1 VEKRKQNQKSVK
13 AGKRKIATGCGKVKR
28 RKKTLYV

>member
-1 VEKRKQNQKSVK
+1 VARKNQKQKSVK
-13 AGKRKIATGCGKVKR
+13 AGKRKIAIGCGKVKR

>member
-1 VEKRKQNQKSVK
+1 VGKRKTKQKNVK